1 MDTLKLLTLGKIN
14 INTYICQALARY
26 SSRSYCKGAGR
37 VLKKIRLL
45 ATDFFPVNTGLS
57 SAFYAIRFES
67 ASGFHRCDP
76 LKFRCR
82 LDENPRKGRSWSG
95 VSRVLLL
102 LTALVF
108 QYLYFSF
115 KALKN
120 IRAFI
125 LLALMFHMFS
135 LSAQMPRRDNGA
147 DGPIAGQSDIIP
159 LKIGH
164 KVPEEFW
171 TKEHLF
177 YINGNTVR
185 KTLHEYK
192 GKLLILDFWMIG
204 CSKCFLHQKE
214 INYYK
219 KLYGDKLAVI
229 MVNGVKTKNNYAS
242 IHSYLK
248 NEWFRSLGLESFSS
262 IIESSY
268 LDQLLQPAGY
278 PMYYWINQYGILQT
292 VTYRNLLDRDY
303 VAPFLEK

>member
-1 MDTLKLLTLGKIN
+1 
-14 INTYICQALARY
+14 
-26 SSRSYCKGAGR
+26 

-82 LDENPRKGRSWSG
+82 LDENPRKERSWSG

-115 KALKN
+115 KVLKN

-135 LSAQMPRRDNGA
+135 LSAQTPRKDSGA
-147 DGPIAGQSDIIP
+147 DGPIAGHSDIIP

-164 KVPEEFW
+164 RVPEEFW

-177 YINGNTVR
+177 YINGDTVR

-248 NEWFRSLGLESFSS
+248 SEWFRSLGLESFSS
-262 IIESSY
+262 IIESSH